1 MNPQGAP
8 PEAAWVAIPLILL
21 VLFLRMRRLSRERKL
36 RVEWLWVTPVLLLVI
51 AGLVMSQTPLTGLDW
66 LWLVP
71 AFLVGAGIG
80 FWRGR
85 LTTVTVDPASHALT
99 SRASPAALY
108 LLVAVLVLRIGLRF
122 LLTAEASAL
131 HVNAALITDAF
142 LVFAVGLV
150 AVQRLEIW
158 IRARRLL
165 AEARAA
171 GVQADVP

>member
-1 MNPQGAP
+1 MNAQGVP
-8 PEAAWVAIPLILL
+8 PEAVWVAVPLVLF
-21 VLFLRMRRLSRERKL
+21 VLFLRLRRAGRDRRL
-36 RVEWLWVTPVLLLVI
+36 RVERLWITPALLLVI
-51 AGLVMSQTPLTGLDW
+51 AGLVISQAPLAGLDA
-66 LWLVP
+66 LWLAP
-71 AFLVGAGIG
+71 AFLIGGAIG

-108 LLVAVLVLRIGLRF
+108 LLVAVLAARIGLRY

-131 HVNAALITDAF
+131 HLNAALITDAF

-171 GVQADVP
+171 GVSADVP